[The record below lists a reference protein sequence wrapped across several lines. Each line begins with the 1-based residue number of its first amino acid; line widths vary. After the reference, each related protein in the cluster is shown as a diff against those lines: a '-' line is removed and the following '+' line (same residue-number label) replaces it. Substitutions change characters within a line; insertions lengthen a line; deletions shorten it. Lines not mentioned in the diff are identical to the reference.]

1 MFILII
7 GHKNNK
13 FPAFRMIQMRM
24 ATIIRFL
31 LHHSQMTMIAMHDK
45 SLYISIRSVITYDK
59 GCFNLSYRGHLA
71 ALQATKLMQHPMGAQ
86 IKGKA

>member
-13 FPAFRMIQMRM
+13 FPVFKIIRTRM
-24 ATIIRFL
+24 AAITRFL
-31 LHHSQMTMIAMHDK
+31 LRHAQMTMISKHNK